1 VRTILK
7 HLQGIWI
14 LSASE
19 LVGAKPAI
27 DEAKAR
33 AKRAAQR
40 RAALMRQMVQWHWI
54 SAAICLV
61 GMLLFAIT
69 GITLNHAGAIETKP
83 KTVEVEGQLPPELIA
98 VAKTAQTSKGALPED
113 IRVWLSKDLDVKAP
127 KAAPI
132 EWTDEEAY
140 VSLPRPGGDGWV
152 TFDAVSGEV
161 LAERTDRGPI
171 AYLND
176 LHKGRNSGAVWSLFL
191 DVFAIGC
198 IVFCATG
205 LVLLQLHSRARKIT
219 WPLVG
224 LGLAVPLILV
234 LLFIH

>member
-1 VRTILK
+1 M
-7 HLQGIWI
+7 
-14 LSASE
+14 SASE
-19 LVGAKPAI
+19 LVDAKVTI
-27 DEAKAR
+27 DEEKAKA
-33 AKRAAQR
+33 KRKAQR
-40 RAALMRQMVQWHWI
+40 RAALMRQMVKWHWI

-69 GITLNHAGAIETKP
+69 GITLNHAGAIEAKP
-83 KTVEVEGQLPPELIA
+83 NTVEAEGQLPAELLS
-98 VAKTAQTSKGALPED
+98 VAKAAQAEQGALPD
-113 IRVWLSKDLDVKAP
+113 PIRVWLAKDMGVKAP
-127 KAAPI
+127 KAAAI

-152 TFDAVSGEV
+152 TFDVGTGAVVHES
-161 LAERTDRGPI
+161 TSRGPV

-176 LHKGRNSGAVWSLFL
+176 LHKGRNTGAVWSLFL

-198 IVFCATG
+198 VIFCLTG
-205 LVLLQLHSRARKIT
+205 LVLLQLHSKARKIT

-234 LLFIH
+234 LIFLH

>member
-1 VRTILK
+1 MSPT
-7 HLQGIWI
+7 
-14 LSASE
+14 
-19 LVGAKPAI
+19 PAHSTQQ
-27 DEAKAR
+27 
-33 AKRAAQR
+33 QR
-40 RAALMRQMVQWHWI
+40 RGYWLRILHQWHWI
-54 SAAICLV
+54 SAAVCLL

-69 GITLNHAGAIETKP
+69 GITLNHAGAIEAKP
-83 KTVEVEGQLPPELIA
+83 QTVEAEGQLPADLLNIA
-98 VAKTAQTSKGALPED
+98 KAAQTEQGALPD
-113 IRVWLSKDLDVKAP
+113 PIRVWLAKDMGVKAP
-127 KAAPI
+127 KAAAI

-152 TFDAVSGEV
+152 TFDVGTGAVVHES
-161 LAERTDRGPI
+161 TSRGPV

-176 LHKGRNSGAVWSLFL
+176 LHKGRHAGAVWSLFL

>member
-1 VRTILK
+1 M
-7 HLQGIWI
+7 
-14 LSASE
+14 SASE
-19 LVGAKPAI
+19 LVDAKATI
-27 DEAKAR
+27 DEEKAKA
-33 AKRAAQR
+33 KRKAQR
-40 RAALMRQMVQWHWI
+40 RAALMRQMVKWHWI

-69 GITLNHAGAIETKP
+69 GITLNHAGAIEAKP
-83 KTVEVEGQLPPELIA
+83 NTVEAEGQLPAELLS
-98 VAKTAQTSKGALPED
+98 VAKAAQAEQGALPD
-113 IRVWLSKDLDVKAP
+113 PIRVWLAKDMGVKAP
-127 KAAPI
+127 KAAAI

-152 TFDAVSGEV
+152 TFDVGTGAVVHES
-161 LAERTDRGPI
+161 TSRGPV

-176 LHKGRNSGAVWSLFL
+176 LHKGRNAGAVWSLFL

-198 IVFCATG
+198 VIFCITG
-205 LVLLQLHSRARKIT
+205 LVLLQLHSKARKIT

-234 LLFIH
+234 LIFLH

>member
-1 VRTILK
+1 M
-7 HLQGIWI
+7 
-14 LSASE
+14 SASE
-19 LVGAKPAI
+19 LVDAKATI
-27 DEAKAR
+27 DEEKAKA
-33 AKRAAQR
+33 KRKAQR
-40 RAALMRQMVQWHWI
+40 RAALMRQMVKWHWI

-69 GITLNHAGAIETKP
+69 GITLNHAGAIEAKP
-83 KTVEVEGQLPPELIA
+83 NTVEAEGQLPAELLS
-98 VAKTAQTSKGALPED
+98 VAK
-113 IRVWLSKDLDVKAP
+113 
-127 KAAPI
+127 AAAI

-152 TFDAVSGEV
+152 TFDVGTGAVVHES
-161 LAERTDRGPI
+161 TSRGPV

-176 LHKGRNSGAVWSLFL
+176 LHKGRNTGAVWSLFL

-198 IVFCATG
+198 VIFCITG
-205 LVLLQLHSRARKIT
+205 LVLLQLHSKARKIT

-234 LLFIH
+234 LIFLH

>member
-1 VRTILK
+1 M
-7 HLQGIWI
+7 
-14 LSASE
+14 SASE
-19 LVGAKPAI
+19 LVDAKATI
-27 DEAKAR
+27 DEEKAKA
-33 AKRAAQR
+33 KRKAQR
-40 RAALMRQMVQWHWI
+40 RAALMRQMVKWHWI

-69 GITLNHAGAIETKP
+69 GITLNHAGAIEAKP
-83 KTVEVEGQLPPELIA
+83 NTVEAEGQLPAELLS
-98 VAKTAQTSKGALPED
+98 VAKAAQAEQGALPD
-113 IRVWLSKDLDVKAP
+113 PIRVWLAKDMGVKAP
-127 KAAPI
+127 KAAAI

-152 TFDAVSGEV
+152 TFDVGTGAVVHES
-161 LAERTDRGPI
+161 TSRGPV

-176 LHKGRNSGAVWSLFL
+176 LHKGRNTGAVWSLFL

-198 IVFCATG
+198 VIFCLTG
-205 LVLLQLHSRARKIT
+205 LVLLQLHSKARKIT

-234 LLFIH
+234 LIFLH

>member
-1 VRTILK
+1 M
-7 HLQGIWI
+7 
-14 LSASE
+14 SASE
-19 LVGAKPAI
+19 LVDAKAAI
-27 DEAKAR
+27 DEEKAKA
-33 AKRAAQR
+33 KR
-40 RAALMRQMVQWHWI
+40 RAALMRQMVKWHWI

-69 GITLNHAGAIETKP
+69 GITLNHAGAIEAKP
-83 KTVEVEGQLPPELIA
+83 NTVEAEGQLPAELLS
-98 VAKTAQTSKGALPED
+98 VAKAAQAEQGALPD
-113 IRVWLSKDLDVKAP
+113 PIRVWLAKDMGVKAP
-127 KAAPI
+127 KAAAI

-152 TFDAVSGEV
+152 TFDVGTGAVVHES
-161 LAERTDRGPI
+161 TSRGPV

-176 LHKGRNSGAVWSLFL
+176 LHKGRNTGAVWSLFL

-198 IVFCATG
+198 VIFCLTG
-205 LVLLQLHSRARKIT
+205 LVLLQLHSKARKIT

-234 LLFIH
+234 LIFLH